1 MADLNYIDI
10 GIINNMPDAA
20 LQTTERQFLSLI
32 EKAAGRTPVR
42 VQFYALPGVERSDS
56 ARRHIANYESVE
68 SLWDRSLDGIIVT
81 GAEPRAANLKL
92 EPYWPALAKL
102 VDWAKNNTT
111 SAIWSCLAAHAA
123 VLHLAGVQRRL
134 LTEKRFGVY
143 TCTVARDHAL
153 MAGVPAEFAMPHSRW
168 NDLDERALKSA
179 GYSILMRS
187 VGADVFVKH
196 GRSLFLFIQG
206 HPEYEAETLMLEYR
220 RDVRQFLAGE
230 SESYPNLPYDYVHA
244 EAQAELTAFR
254 ERALTH
260 RSESMMREFPK
271 ISPMTNTW
279 QPGAVHIYRNWFAYL
294 AQHKNRKPAL
304 VAKENYYSLET
315 DDTP

>member
-20 LQTTERQFLSLI
+20 LQATERQFLSLI
-32 EKAAGRTPVR
+32 EQAAAKTQVR
-42 VQFYALPGVERSDS
+42 VQFYALPGVARSDP
-56 ARRHIANYESVE
+56 ARRHIANYKSVE
-68 SLWDRSLDGIIVT
+68 SLWDSSLDGIIVT
-81 GAEPRAANLKL
+81 GAEPRAANLKR

-102 VDWAKNNTT
+102 VDWAKSNTA

-123 VLHLAGVQRRL
+123 VLHLDGVQRRL
-134 LTEKRFGVY
+134 LTQKRFGVY
-143 TCTVARDHAL
+143 NCAVARDHVL
-153 MAGVPAEFAMPHSRW
+153 MAGVPAELAMPHSRW
-168 NDLDERALKSA
+168 NDLDERDLKSA

-196 GRSLFLFIQG
+196 GRSLFLFLQG

-230 SESYPNLPYDYVHA
+230 SEAYPNLPYGYIHA
-244 EAQAELTAFR
+244 EAQAKLTAFR
-254 ERALTH
+254 ERAVTH
-260 RSESMMREFPK
+260 RFESMMREFPK
-271 ISPMTNTW
+271 ISAMTNTW
-279 QPGAVHIYRNWFAYL
+279 QFGAVHIYRNWFAYL

-304 VAKENYYSLET
+304 VANYPLEA